1 MMIKEI
7 IVFRMVSVLR
17 VIDLVGRSIKL
28 APGSVVLE
36 SWYMGFFGQ
45 SSGFFGVYTRK

>member
-1 MMIKEI
+1 MMMKEI
-7 IVFRMVSVLR
+7 IVFRIGSVLR

-36 SWYMGFFGQ
+36 SWYLCFFGQ
-45 SSGFFGVYTRK
+45 SSGFF